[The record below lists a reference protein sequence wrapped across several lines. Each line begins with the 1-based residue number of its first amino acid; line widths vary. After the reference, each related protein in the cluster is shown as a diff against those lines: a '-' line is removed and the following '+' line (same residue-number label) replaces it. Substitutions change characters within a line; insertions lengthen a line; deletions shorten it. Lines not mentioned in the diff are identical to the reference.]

1 MNREAYIPE
10 EGLSGYQTFVTEKSK
25 DGLPTDISR
34 EWESVLPPGAATP
47 NSVTP
52 QDVAPGNDRVLASP
66 SYNTPGMGQP
76 GPAEHPRT
84 IGVPGEQE
92 GSPTKFDYGVPT
104 RRTMTSTELEAYT
117 QRRPWRRQKKQR
129 TWDRLDSKRE
139 YRQNKSRIKS
149 RAKRWYK
156 KVRKNQQFQTRR
168 EKRRENPRKYER
180 KRVAMISRVADRYM
194 KMAGDIILYDQRSP
208 DSSWEK
214 PELSKRPYKQNG
226 PGQVTSDPGEMTHTP
241 TPGGIVRPEENGV
254 NAPASSGK
262 VIPDSMKYASTWR
275 EETEDEGRYF
285 IRETPHG
292 NYVFS
297 YFSTWEGEE
306 KSTGG
311 LIWTGG
317 DFGEEN
323 VGEGFDLDEA
333 KRRADAHYKTFL
345 ADKAKEV
352 VQEKKER
359 TLREQL
365 LDFADDFRS
374 GTGDYKSRYELLIR
388 QALDLGMIDD
398 KLRRKLNKH
407 NKQVSSLK
415 GGGLPANEIMAQGL
429 EMIVRESTHES
440 LRVAGDHEV
449 ERLGDLRAY
458 WEYNSSA
465 ERFYGVVSGDDVV
478 VGGIQWQKRSDT
490 WVVSFLPEGED
501 GPKVRVETFTASDPR
516 AGVVRALQ
524 TLRSK
529 KNVYSRLVVA
539 AKVNLE
545 QMKWD
550 FIGLYTERDAL
561 VNVKWSGDLTK
572 GDMEEVAWEL
582 GYEGEDYNRQLKPF
596 KPLAKSLGANLRKA
610 YDAGVEAND
619 EGKTARLH
627 KTAATIADIERN
639 MSPDVMK
646 RAESVKVSL
655 ARADQKNG
663 IWTFKAQG
671 SKDESYTVRVKAI
684 PKGDSKEVG
693 KLQVKVSC
701 TCDFFRYQGPEHW
714 AKVNDYLYGKTRGT
728 ASTPT
733 EKDPEGKH
741 WACKHVWASLGKAM
755 KYRVASQVVAW
766 DDVEPWYADMVGR
779 VAARR

>member
-10 EGLSGYQTFVTEKSK
+10 EELSGYQTFVTEKSK

-275 EETEDEGRYF
+275 EETEDDGRYF

-306 KSTGG
+306 KSIGG

-333 KRRADAHYKTFL
+333 KRRADAHYRTFL

-415 GGGLPANEIMAQGL
+415 GGGIPANEVMAQGL

-440 LRVAGDHEV
+440 LR
-449 ERLGDLRAY
+449 
-458 WEYNSSA
+458 SA
-465 ERFYGVVSGDDVV
+465 
-478 VGGIQWQKRSDT
+478 
-490 WVVSFLPEGED
+490 
-501 GPKVRVETFTASDPR
+501 
-516 AGVVRALQ
+516 
-524 TLRSK
+524 
-529 KNVYSRLVVA
+529 A

-701 TCDFFRYQGPEHW
+701 TCDFFRYQGPEQW